1 MNPVE
6 IAELDA
12 LNLLVVVDNESDTL
26 SSVDR
31 GVPQLPE
38 LGRLVARVPHLAP
51 KDGHDCVEPWGHLCL
66 ACHGFSALVTG
77 RRGSEERSVL
87 FDVGPSAEV
96 WLENARRLGVRL
108 ASIEAVCLSHWHAD
122 HSGGLPG
129 VVAAITRSRLDEGLP
144 PPIVDLHP
152 DRPDQRGTMTPAGT
166 LVLLNPEPTFEAI
179 ESAGGRVTKHAEAH
193 VLAGFFFVSGEI
205 ERVTSYEAGF
215 VGHHTVRDG
224 HTVPDPLILDER
236 FLAARVRG
244 RGVSVLSPCSHAG
257 VVNAAPGAL
266 DAADRRHPRRLSSGR
281 RGHGAAD
288 RADRPRPRQ
297 SCQASCRRAGALYRL
312 ACQGGARAY
321 VCAGKLRAER
331 RRLALRSA
339 RDVSEKVPGQE
350 LRRGQIA
357 TGGLEEFQDSLVFE

>member
-1 MNPVE
+1 MKRRQPCGQRSRGRRSLSEKGEQGPCFGQGAHLITSLRGVYSQHRKRRQIEAAAKEHLAPFLGAGFRGAARVASRQERAMNPVE
-6 IAELDA
+6 I
-12 LNLLVVVDNESDTL
+12 
-26 SSVDR
+26 
-31 GVPQLPE
+31 
-38 LGRLVARVPHLAP
+38 
-51 KDGHDCVEPWGHLCL
+51 
-66 ACHGFSALVTG
+66 
-77 RRGSEERSVL
+77 
-87 FDVGPSAEV
+87 
-96 WLENARRLGVRL
+96 ARRLGVRL

-193 VLAGFFFVSGEI
+193 VLAGFFFISGEI

-215 VGHHTVRDG
+215 VGHHTLRDG

-257 VVNAAPGAL
+257 VVNAALGAL
-266 DAADRRHPRRLSSGR
+266 
-281 RGHGAAD
+281 GAFGGEPIDVILGGYHLAGQGMESRIEPTVHD
-288 RADRPRPRQ
+288 LAKRVRPRVVAPGH
-297 SCQASCRRAGALYRL
+297 CTGWRAKAALAHTFAPGNYGPSVVGSL
-312 ACQGGARAY
+312 YA
-321 VCAGKLRAER
+321 LRARCEWDDFAGSHGR
-331 RRLALRSA
+331 TACIARL
-339 RDVSEKVPGQE
+339 
-350 LRRGQIA
+350 
-357 TGGLEEFQDSLVFE
+357 

>member
-1 MNPVE
+1 
-6 IAELDA
+6 
-12 LNLLVVVDNESDTL
+12 
-26 SSVDR
+26 

-51 KDGHDCVEPWGHLCL
+51 KEGHDRVEPWGYLCL

-129 VVAAITRSRLDEGLP
+129 VVAAISRSHLDEGLP

-193 VLAGFFFVSGEI
+193 VLAGFFFVSGKI
-205 ERVTSYEAGF
+205 VRVTSYEAGF

-244 RGVSVLSPCSHAG
+244 RGVSVLSSCSHAG
-257 VVNAAPGAL
+257 VVNAALRAL
-266 DAADRRHPRRLSSGR
+266 GRVRGRADRRHPRRLSSGR

-312 ACQGGARAY
+312 ACQGSARAY
-321 VCAGKLRAER
+321 VCAGKLWAER

-339 RDVSEKVPGQE
+339 RDVSETTVLCTVPGS
-350 LRRGQIA
+350 RRM
-357 TGGLEEFQDSLVFE
+357 